1 MTAIT
6 AVSAHLRPARLL
18 PLLIAAALALIAS
31 LLLGGHTAFAGER
44 SRAAEAHAKYHPAG
58 PAEAQRA
65 SASRPRAHVG
75 QRSEQRD
82 AHKGGSTA
90 GTHSQRLTKP
100 ASRAGAS
107 QVTLVHAR
115 HSRDS
120 ARASLV
126 PPSASQPPARQ
137 STKAPARQN
146 PASVEGQGLAT
157 NKTKLGSTRQSDRGP
172 AASGRRAAV
181 LRSVKPV
188 RLVAA
193 VKPTTIVPA
202 RTNAA
207 ASTAVLAS
215 TPVPASTEAAS
226 SLDARPSSF
235 TTTARPPETY
245 VLPAVPR
252 AQSSPGSP
260 NQRTAD
266 LATSP
271 VASRLESGLTVIALV
286 CLVPLMAVVVLLQLR
301 LLRRIRS
308 LQPAASQAEPV
319 TRYYSMTFDEV
330 RRLAPD
336 MLPALAHHRFCE
348 SERHQGRWRPAGW
361 LELEEVDSQEP
372 LMWAT
377 CDTCH
382 HQRMTSL
389 TSSGAVAASP

>member
-31 LLLGGHTAFAGER
+31 LLLGAQTAFAGER

-58 PAEAQRA
+58 PAEAQAA
-65 SASRPRAHVG
+65 SASRPRPHVG
-75 QRSEQRD
+75 QRSEQRS
-82 AHKGGSTA
+82 AHKDGPTA

-100 ASRAGAS
+100 ASRAGS
-107 QVTLVHAR
+107 SETTLVSAR
-115 HSRDS
+115 RSRAS
-120 ARASLV
+120 ARASQDR
-126 PPSASQPPARQ
+126 PSASQPQARQ
-137 STKAPARQN
+137 STKPPAPQN
-146 PASVEGQGLAT
+146 PVAAT
-157 NKTKLGSTRQSDRGP
+157 DKTKLVTARHSHKGP
-172 AASGRRAAV
+172 AATGRRATV
-181 LRSVKPV
+181 LRSVAPV

-193 VKPTTIVPA
+193 VKPATIVPA
-202 RTNAA
+202 RTNTA

-215 TPVPASTEAAS
+215 TPVPASPDAAS
-226 SLDARPSSF
+226 SLDAMPSSF
-235 TTTARPPETY
+235 TTTAPPPETY
-245 VLPAVPR
+245 VLPALPT

-260 NQRTAD
+260 NQRTAA

-271 VASRLESGLTVIALV
+271 AAGRLESGMTVIALV
-286 CLVPLMAVVVLLQLR
+286 CLVR

-361 LELEEVDSQEP
+361 LELEEVDSREP

-382 HQRMTSL
+382 HQRMTKL